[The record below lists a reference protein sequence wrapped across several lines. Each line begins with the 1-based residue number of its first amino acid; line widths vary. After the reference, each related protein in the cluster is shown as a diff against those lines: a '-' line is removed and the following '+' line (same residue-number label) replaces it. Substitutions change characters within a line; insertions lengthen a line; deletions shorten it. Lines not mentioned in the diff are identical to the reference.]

1 MKTFKLLL
9 LLPVF
14 FSAFRTQAQPYRQP
28 MDNYEG
34 TGATTASI
42 ALSPTTTATYSVTV
56 SDHNGRKDDEKFKAM
71 AIEHPPSEF
80 TCPCTEAN
88 TLNISASPDG
98 TPYSSLNLPTTL
110 DPSVHHGCIAIA
122 GRLIIDQDVT
132 ITGCANI
139 RMQPCAE
146 IVVTA
151 FRELTMRYN
160 TIYGCD
166 QMWQRI
172 QVEPSGRL
180 TFLHNVVSDAEHA
193 LWIKP
198 VTFGLINPTRVDIQH
213 NRFERNHIGLFIPG
227 KGGGFYGGVV
237 HHTPFIGNSILC
249 KGPGNALGNL
259 LPPCDAGLANYDPE
273 HGYAG
278 VVVLGANFDV
288 GSYTGAV
295 NTFSN
300 LRNGVIGEGTFLNAS
315 RSNFNNMIGYSDF
328 PPSFALSRGIGV
340 SANRGGIYS
349 VQDANF
355 NGAGHAL
362 YGNNALLT
370 LRRSTTNGVRVGVEA
385 WSPGGLRVLD
395 NPGIRFED
403 FGVRAWSLRA
413 SPWTTGAYVVDN
425 NKFFTQGVQKTAEGD
440 WTLHFVNFSNL
451 TLYDGAGRISRN
463 EMYINNRVGGL
474 LISNLNSW
482 SIADNYVEFSAHPDG
497 VVPGGSGIYLQNSS
511 YNYLHSNSIRD
522 VTDVSYPATHGL
534 VTLTS
539 LGNRFCCNSTEGNG
553 VGSLFWGAC
562 YQTQYR
568 HTDMARHTFSLWLP
582 GTPQGYTVI
591 GQQPPQ
597 VLGPATNNN
606 RFGPA
611 SGVAQNDGPDLILVG
626 SKFFVTNEYPPHYPQ
641 QVVTPNGSPDSW
653 FGINNA
659 TPGICATDVN
669 CPTPVYP
676 PGSSGEIEPTD
687 ILIAQNVFGSIPGG
701 ASLQWEG
708 ERDLYA
714 RLKAHPEMLG
724 QSPIVDA
731 FYADREAGSAI
742 KSFYTAEAWVAAV
755 EEVPADWAEALR
767 TAVDS
772 IEAIEAEAN
781 AVLEALAGV
790 GTREDSLDIYWQSQ
804 SVRQRIAPYV
814 AEVVE
819 IQDRLDSLR
828 QARAS
833 AALPSVLALPAD
845 DVLQANR
852 KEVLRVYLEVTASSA
867 TQLSEGQ
874 FEVISSIAHQCP
886 LAGGSAVSMA
896 RALYQ
901 LNEQKH
907 FDDFELCA
915 IPHERSTPASPE
927 LRADEVLLWPN
938 PTGGHVQLFLP
949 GISAQQQVH
958 VRIADLSGKVVVE
971 KTLSTADGNIALDA
985 SQLSRGIYFC
995 RLYTSGKA
1003 LAPLKLMIER

>member
-1 MKTFKLLL
+1 MW
-9 LLPVF
+9 
-14 FSAFRTQAQPYRQP
+14 RR
-28 MDNYEG
+28 
-34 TGATTASI
+34 
-42 ALSPTTTATYSVTV
+42 
-56 SDHNGRKDDEKFKAM
+56 
-71 AIEHPPSEF
+71 
-80 TCPCTEAN
+80 
-88 TLNISASPDG
+88 
-98 TPYSSLNLPTTL
+98 
-110 DPSVHHGCIAIA
+110 
-122 GRLIIDQDVT
+122 
-132 ITGCANI
+132 I
-139 RMQPCAE
+139 R
-146 IVVTA
+146 
-151 FRELTMRYN
+151 
-160 TIYGCD
+160 
-166 QMWQRI
+166 
-172 QVEPSGRL
+172 VEPYGRL

-193 LWIKP
+193 LWVEP
-198 VTFGLINPTRVDIQH
+198 VTTVGLIQPTRVDIQH
-213 NRFERNHIGLFIPG
+213 NRFERNHIGLIIPG
-227 KGGGFYGGVV
+227 NGGGFYGGVV
-237 HHTPFIGNSILC
+237 WQTPFIGNSILC
-249 KGPGNALGNL
+249 KGPGPGSSLGNL

-278 VVVLGANFDV
+278 VVVLGANFNV
-288 GSYTGAV
+288 GNDSAATREM

-300 LRNGVIGEGTFLNAS
+300 LRNGVIAERVFLNVS
-315 RSNFNNMIGYSDF
+315 RSNFHNMIGFSDF
-328 PPSFALSRGIGV
+328 PPSFALSGGIGV
-340 SANRGGIYS
+340 LANRGGICS

-355 NGAGHAL
+355 SGAGHAL
-362 YGNNALLT
+362 YGNNAHLT

-385 WSPGGLRVLD
+385 WSPGRLRVLD
-395 NPGIRFED
+395 NPGIRFRD
-403 FGVRAWSLRA
+403 LGVVAWNLSA
-413 SPWTTGAYVVDN
+413 SRFTSYVVDN
-425 NKFFTQGVQKTAEGD
+425 NKFFTQDTSAILTSKWTVQ
-440 WTLHFVNFSNL
+440 LMNFNNL

-463 EMYINNRVGGL
+463 QMYINDQVGGL
-474 LISNLNSW
+474 LISNQNSW
-482 SIADNYVEFSAHPDG
+482 SISDNYVEFSAHPRG
-497 VVPGGSGIYLQNSS
+497 VALSGSGINLQNSS

-522 VTDVSYPATHGL
+522 VTGVTYPATSGL
-534 VTLTS
+534 VTSTS
-539 LGNRFCCNSTEGNG
+539 LGNRFCCNSTEGNFI
-553 VGSLFWGAC
+553 GSLFQGAC

-568 HTDMARHTFSLWLP
+568 HTDMARHTFALRLP
-582 GTPQGYTVI
+582 GSANQGFTII
-591 GQQPPQ
+591 GQQP
-597 VLGPATNNN
+597 LIEDATNNN

-611 SGVAQNDGPDLILVG
+611 SGVAQNDGPDSVLNA
-626 SKFFVTNEYPPHYPQ
+626 SKFFVTGQYPPHYPQ
-641 QVVTPNGSPDSW
+641 QVVTPNGSPEAW
-653 FGINNA
+653 FGTNGA

-676 PGSSGEIEPTD
+676 PGSRGEIEPTD

-701 ASLQWEG
+701 AALQWEG

-742 KSFYTAEAWVAAV
+742 KSFYTVETLVAAV
-755 EEVPADWAEALR
+755 EEVPADWAQALR

-804 SVRQRIAPYV
+804 SVRQRIAPHV

-833 AALPSVLALPAD
+833 AALPSVPALPAD

-852 KEVLRVYLEVTASSA
+852 KEVLRVYLEVTASGA
-867 TQLSEGQ
+867 TRLSEGQ

-886 LAGGSAVSMA
+886 LAGGSAVYMA

-915 IPHERSTPASPE
+915 IPHERSTPVDSRP
-927 LRADEVLLWPN
+927 LADEVLLWPN

-958 VRIADLSGKVVVE
+958 VRIADLSGRVVVE

-985 SQLSRGIYFC
+985 SELSRGIYFC
-995 RLYTSGKA
+995 RVYTSGKA